1 MNDYHFLRTKAITY
15 YSQHGED
22 GVLEYLLTKIPTNKW
37 AVEFGAWDAKYLS
50 NTFYFIE
57 KKNYQ
62 AVLIEGDATRIED
75 AKKNTAQFNGR
86 VIPICAFIEPDGA
99 NSLDN
104 LLKPTPLPYDFDI
117 LSIDIDGK
125 DYHIWDSFK
134 NYKPKIVII
143 EINAKQKPDI
153 DKIHRKD
160 DDDITSWVAGSSIRP
175 LTTLAHQKGYALV
188 ANIGCNAIYVDAQY
202 LKLFY
207 DTEPTPAQVFN
218 YQLFDLS
225 ELSLAEAKQKS
236 WKDYIGKLIRLP
248 YHLVKYRN

>member
-1 MNDYHFLRTKAITY
+1 MNNYKFLRAKATSY

-22 GVLEYLLTKIPTNKW
+22 GVLEYLLTKIPTNMW

-57 KKNYQ
+57 KLNYK
-62 AVLIEGDATRIED
+62 AVLIEGDDTRIEE
-75 AKKNTAQFNGR
+75 AKKNTAQFDGR
-86 VIPICAFIEPDGA
+86 VISICAFVEPEGT
-99 NSLDN
+99 NTLDN

-143 EINAKQKPDI
+143 EMNAKQKPET

-160 DDDITSWVAGSSIRP
+160 DDDVTSWVAGSSIKS
-175 LTTLAHQKGYALV
+175 LTELAHQKGYSLV
-188 ANIGCNAIYVDAQY
+188 SNIGCNAIFVDTQY
-202 LKLFY
+202 LNLFF
-207 DTEPTPAQVFN
+207 DTEPTPTQVFN

-225 ELSLAEAKQKS
+225 QLTLTEAKRKS
-236 WKDYIGKLIRLP
+236 SKDFINKLVRYP
-248 YHLVKYRN
+248 YHLI